1 MAILAVAASLA
12 LAALPVL
19 LWVRSKSNGEE
30 PGHRVNQMTW
40 IAALVLGAATAL
52 STVEAFLA
60 TIWAWIDLRAAGWL
74 TSALSGALI
83 GLTMYVSIWVS
94 LYKVAAAAHR
104 WSCRLPPEHAATWRD
119 KLLAEVCLLLGI
131 VVGVAFAMVLGR
143 AAITIGL
150 PAWAI
155 VPLVVAIVPLYQTFA
170 LPWLTYLRAPRLTSR
185 NIADVEAWLENLRL
199 ERGLPR
205 FHVRLQE
212 GRIAN
217 AFATGGLRAH
227 LVVIGGRLLERMSHS
242 QLCAV
247 LAHEVAHVAKRHVPR
262 LVLPLTIVGTCLHV
276 LSVISF
282 VHPLFDREEPLY
294 MVAGAALAGA
304 FAGLF
309 IVALPGF
316 FMRRMEFQAD
326 RLAVEMLGDG
336 ELLVDALTRLA
347 ELNKQPLD
355 AKSWS
360 HPTMQARIDAIRA
373 LAPIGA
379 PS

>member
-12 LAALPVL
+12 LAAVPVL

-40 IAALVLGAATAL
+40 VAALVLGGAAAL
-52 STVEAFLA
+52 SAVEALLA
-60 TIWAWIDLRAAGWL
+60 TIWTWIDLPSPGWL
-74 TSALSGALI
+74 SFALLGALI

-131 VVGVAFAMVLGR
+131 VVGVAFAVVLGR
-143 AAITIGL
+143 AAMTIGL
-150 PAWAI
+150 PAWGV
-155 VPLVVAIVPLYQTFA
+155 VPMVVAILPLYQTFA
-170 LPWLTYLRAPRLTSR
+170 LPWVTYLRAPRLTSR

-199 ERGLPR
+199 ERGLPS
-205 FHVRLQE
+205 FHVRIQE
-212 GRIAN
+212 GRNAN

-227 LVVIGGRLLERMSHS
+227 LVVIGGSLLERMSHS
-242 QLCAV
+242 QLYAV
-247 LAHEVAHVAKRHVPR
+247 LAHEVAHVVKRHVPR

-282 VHPLFDREEPLY
+282 VHPLFATEEPLL
-294 MVAGAALAGA
+294 VVSGTVLAGA

-336 ELLVDALTRLA
+336 ELLVDALTKLA
-347 ELNKQPLD
+347 ELNNQPLD

-373 LAPIGA
+373 LATNGA

>member
-40 IAALVLGAATAL
+40 IAALVMGGGAALTSLEALSATVWTWIDRPSNAWLSSLCLGAMM
-52 STVEAFLA
+52 
-60 TIWAWIDLRAAGWL
+60 
-74 TSALSGALI
+74 
-83 GLTMYVSIWVS
+83 GLTIYVSIWVA
-94 LYKVAAAAHR
+94 LFRLAAAVHR
-104 WSCRLPPEHAATWRD
+104 WSFRLPPEQAASWRD
-119 KLLAEVCLLLGI
+119 KLPVEVCLLLATVGGI
-131 VVGVAFAMVLGR
+131 AFAVVLGH
-143 AAITIGL
+143 AATTIGL
-150 PAWAI
+150 PVWAV
-155 VPLVVAIVPLYQTFA
+155 VPLMVAILPLYQTFA

-185 NIADVEAWLENLRL
+185 NIADVEAWLEDLRL
-199 ERGLPR
+199 ERRLPS
-205 FHVRLQE
+205 FHVRIQE

-217 AFATGGLRAH
+217 AFATAGLGAH

-247 LAHEVAHVAKRHVPR
+247 LAHEVAHVVKRHVPR
-262 LVLPLTIVGTCLHV
+262 LVLPLTIVGTWLHV
-276 LSVISF
+276 LCVISF
-282 VHPLFDREEPLY
+282 VHPLFDRQEPLL
-294 MVAGAALAGA
+294 VVTGAALAGA

-309 IVALPGF
+309 IVAIPGV

-336 ELLVDALTRLA
+336 EPLVDALTKLA

-355 AKSWS
+355 ARSWS

-373 LAPIGA
+373 LEPNGA